1 MSHFS
6 NYPKEGK
13 GAGKVQAVS
22 SGFIRESAGSHGS
35 STSSLGHISWEAGSA
50 QNKVPQVWMTKG
62 NNGISDKSQWE
73 LWVRVHGPPMMEL
86 STSPPHLQ
94 QTTQAISQAAA
105 GTTSPTWEWEK
116 GVNYRWELKWPLPV
130 PVWGTANVPEYTT
143 CIEQHLKCSTF
154 STLWIR
160 NGPFPQP
167 HILLCASSPRQMF
180 VFQPVEWMAY
190 ARCYTR
196 YLFLQEGL
204 EPGELI
210 SLCWDLCPKLLRKQ
224 WIELD
229 KAGSY
234 VIR

>member
-35 STSSLGHISWEAGSA
+35 STSSLGHISSEAGSA

-160 NGPFPQP
+160 NGPLPPTPYTAMRIVSQANVC
-167 HILLCASSPRQMF
+167 LSASGMDGIRQMLHKVFISPRRLR
-180 VFQPVEWMAY
+180 
-190 ARCYTR
+190 ARR
-196 YLFLQEGL
+196 INL
-204 EPGELI
+204 P
-210 SLCWDLCPKLLRKQ
+210 LLGPLPQASEETVNWAWQGR
-224 WIELD
+224 
-229 KAGSY
+229 
-234 VIR
+234 